1 MGGRFCSV
9 RVRMIDG
16 VGVGG
21 GSGRGPTRSDATL
34 CAHDGGEAG
43 VFVSLRAI
51 VGRRC
56 VPIGR
61 ARRHRSEP
69 SSLEKSRIEI
79 VRAGIHESAQGLV
92 DAIEAMIGARTS
104 DDIAFIVL
112 KRQVPNR

>member
-1 MGGRFCSV
+1 
-9 RVRMIDG
+9 MIDG